1 MAPDSHVVL
10 LTFPA
15 RAISPDVS
23 QWLALAGDITAAYTA
38 DRRSD
43 DPALYR
49 RIVIVDNPHGRPTF
63 LIHQPAGL
71 TMWVKTVVRRKV
83 GLRRSRPF
91 APRST
96 RFGTY
101 STIRRISIVLR
112 MDPRSTS
119 ASAGVSQP
127 FGPISLTFASA
138 FIARCSAT
146 IAARTASTGDRIKP
160 SRSTATIDRISL
172 FSMEEDQA

>member
-15 RAISPDVS
+15 RAISPDERKLVS

-49 RIVIVDNPHGRPTF
+49 RIVIVDNPHGRPAF

-71 TMWVKTVVRRKV
+71 TMWVKTVVRRK
-83 GLRRSRPF
+83 GRIETFETLRAALNSIRHVLDD
-91 APRST
+91 ST
-96 RFGTY
+96 
-101 STIRRISIVLR
+101 
-112 MDPRSTS
+112 D
-119 ASAGVSQP
+119 
-127 FGPISLTFASA
+127 
-138 FIARCSAT
+138 
-146 IAARTASTGDRIKP
+146 
-160 SRSTATIDRISL
+160 
-172 FSMEEDQA
+172 